1 MALAIA
7 QKIFPPEGS
16 AVVAL
21 AMAVII
27 VPINVSSVY
36 AVTYFGNGSANWPAV
51 MKRVA
56 TNPFIIAIML
66 GIVVRLIGTGLYG
79 PVDQALDL
87 VARAALGMGLLAI
100 GAGLRPGDMVSPRL
114 ALWLPVVIKL
124 VVFPAVTIALAL
136 AFGLR
141 GVELHYLALCAAV
154 PTAMNGYLMARQMG
168 GDAELYAAV
177 TTLQTAMSF
186 FTIPVVLVVCAY
198 ISSA

>member
-1 MALAIA
+1 M
-7 QKIFPPEGS
+7 
-16 AVVAL
+16 
-21 AMAVII
+21 
-27 VPINVSSVY
+27 
-36 AVTYFGNGSANWPAV
+36 
-51 MKRVA
+51 
-56 TNPFIIAIML
+56 
-66 GIVVRLIGTGLYG
+66 VVRLIGTGLYG